1 MLRIRAENS
10 CGFYFNNARLK
21 TVDLEGYFMLRKR
34 KFIVVATLLIIAAVA
49 IVLCVGILT
58 GEKKRDIDGTL
69 VDLKIVQEC

>member
-1 MLRIRAENS
+1 
-10 CGFYFNNARLK
+10 
-21 TVDLEGYFMLRKR
+21 MLRKR